1 MKMNMINKYLLVY
14 LPFTA
19 LLFASCGDNEMP
31 DEADEGGKKVSK
43 DVLDPNRSLNTT
55 FDGKIF
61 SVPSP
66 IQTAMLIKSTNLDYN
81 EDLLNSEDNIGNYS
95 GEVSSA
101 LNLGIYGA
109 DLGYVTLYNQNA
121 KAISYLNVVESLSN
135 ELGVGGAFDGD
146 FLTRFEENSD
156 NEDSMLV
163 ILTDAFRKG
172 DSFLKENNQ
181 KNISALILTGGW
193 IESMYFAVNL
203 YDRSKDEKILKRIG
217 EQKQTL
223 NTVIEILTEY
233 NKDEGNNTLITQLTE
248 LKDLFS
254 SVKSEYIYEPSTTDE
269 ERRMTTLKGKMN
281 IEFTDES
288 KQAIIDKIND
298 IRTRIVKK

>member
-1 MKMNMINKYLLVY
+1 MKMKIINKYLLVL

-19 LLFASCGDNEMP
+19 LLFTACGDEDIP
-31 DEADEGGKKVSK
+31 DDVDEGGKKVK
-43 DVLDPNRSLNTT
+43 KEMLDPNRSLNTT

-81 EDLLNSEDNIGNYS
+81 EDLLNSEENISNYS

-121 KAISYLNVVESLSN
+121 KALNYLNVVESLSN
-135 ELGVGGAFDGD
+135 DLGVGGAFDAD
-146 FLTRFEENSD
+146 FLTRFEENSN

-203 YDRSKDEKILKRIG
+203 YDRSKDEKILTRIG

-223 NTVIEILTEY
+223 ETIIEILTEY
-233 NKDEGNNTLITQLTE
+233 NRDSGNNELIAQLT
-248 LKDLFS
+248 DLNEIFS
-254 SVKSEYIYEPSTTDE
+254 SVKSEYAYAPSTTDE
-269 ERRMTTLKGKMN
+269 EKGMTTLNGKMN
-281 IEFTDES
+281 IEFTDDVKE
-288 KQAIIDKIND
+288 KIIEKVNE
-298 IRTRIVKK
+298 IRNNIVS

>member
-1 MKMNMINKYLLVY
+1 MKMNIINKYLLVI
-14 LPFTA
+14 LPLTA
-19 LLFASCGDNEMP
+19 LIFSGCGDEEIP
-31 DEADEGGKKVSK
+31 DETDEGGKKVSK

-66 IQTAMLIKSTNLDYN
+66 IQTAMLIKSANLDYN
-81 EDLLNSEDNIGNYS
+81 EDLLNSEENIGNYS

-135 ELGVGGAFDGD
+135 DLGVGGAFDSN

-203 YDRSKDEKILKRIG
+203 YERSKDEKILTRIG

-233 NKDEGNNTLITQLTE
+233 NKDEGNNDLITQLKE
-248 LKDLFS
+248 LNEIFS
-254 SVKSEYIYEPSTTDE
+254 SVKSQYEYAPSTTDVT
-269 ERRMTTLKGKMN
+269 RGMTTLKGKMN
-281 IEFTDES
+281 IEFTDDA
-288 KQAIIDKIND
+288 KQKIIDKVNE
-298 IRTRIVKK
+298 IRTNIVA

>member
-1 MKMNMINKYLLVY
+1 MKMKIINKYLLVL

-19 LLFASCGDNEMP
+19 LLFTACGDEDIP
-31 DEADEGGKKVSK
+31 DDVDEGGKKVK
-43 DVLDPNRSLNTT
+43 KEMLDPNRSLNTT

-81 EDLLNSEDNIGNYS
+81 EDLLNAEGNLGNYS

-135 ELGVGGAFDGD
+135 DLGVGGAFDKD
-146 FLTRFEENSD
+146 FLTRFEQNSD

-203 YDRSKDEKILKRIG
+203 YDRSKDEKILTRIG

-223 NTVIEILTEY
+223 ETIIEILGEY
-233 NKDEGNNTLITQLTE
+233 NEEQGNNDLIAQLNE
-248 LKDLFS
+248 LNEVFS
-254 SVKSEYIYEPSTTDE
+254 LVKSQYVHKPSTTDE
-269 ERRMTTLKGKMN
+269 EKNITTLHGKMI
-281 IEFTDES
+281 IEFTAETME
-288 KQAIIDKIND
+288 KIITKVNE
-298 IRTRIVKK
+298 IRSSIVA

>member
-1 MKMNMINKYLLVY
+1 MKINIINKHLLAV
-14 LPFTA
+14 LPLTA
-19 LLFASCGDNEMP
+19 LLFASCGGEEIP
-31 DEADEGGKKVSK
+31 EEGEKEVSK
-43 DVLDPNRSLNTT
+43 EVLDPNRSLNTT

-66 IQTAMLIKSTNLDYN
+66 IQTALLIKSTNLDYN
-81 EDLLNSEDNIGNYS
+81 VELLNSEENIRNYS

-121 KAISYLNVVESLSN
+121 KALNYLNVVESLSN
-135 ELGVGGAFDGD
+135 ELGIGGAFDAN
-146 FLTRFEENSD
+146 FLTRFEANSD

-203 YDRSKDEKILKRIG
+203 YQKSNNDKILMRIG
-217 EQKQTL
+217 EQKQTV
-223 NTVIEILTEY
+223 NTIIEILTEY
-233 NKDEGNNTLITQLTE
+233 NKEGGNDQLIEQLKE
-248 LKDLFS
+248 LNSLFA
-254 SVKSEYIYEPSTTDE
+254 SVKSEYIYEPSVTDE
-269 ERRMTTLKGKMN
+269 EKRMTTLKGKMV
-281 IEFTDES
+281 IEFSNET
-288 KQAIIDKIND
+288 KQQILDKVNE
-298 IRTRIVKK
+298 IRTSIVA

>member
-1 MKMNMINKYLLVY
+1 MKMKIINKHLLVL
-14 LPFTA
+14 LPLTA
-19 LLFASCGDNEMP
+19 LLFTSCGDEDIP
-31 DEADEGGKKVSK
+31 EGTDDGEKKVSK
-43 DVLDPNRSLNTT
+43 DLLDPNRSLNTT

-81 EDLLNSEDNIGNYS
+81 EDLLNSVENVVNYT

-121 KAISYLNVVESLSN
+121 KAINYLNVVESLSN
-135 ELGVGGAFDGD
+135 DLGVGGAFDAN
-146 FLTRFEENSD
+146 FLKRFEENSD

-163 ILTDAFRKG
+163 ILTDAFRRG

-203 YDRSKDEKILKRIG
+203 YDRSKDKKILTRIG

-233 NKDEGNNTLITQLTE
+233 NKDEGNNDLIAQLSE
-248 LKDLFS
+248 LNNIFS
-254 SVKSEYIYEPSTTDE
+254 SIKSKYIYEPSTTDE
-269 ERRMTTLKGKMN
+269 DRRITNLKGKMN
-281 IEFTDES
+281 IEFTDEV
-288 KQAIIDKIND
+288 KQEIINKINE
-298 IRTRIVKK
+298 IRTSIVA